1 MDDSAGAPVKEAYPG
16 MAVTVSGWKELP
28 NAGDDVLTG
37 SEADAKK
44 ALANRRRKAEV
55 EATLVDMEAI
65 NIHRIE
71 GRRKEEDME
80 EREEVHEVES
90 GPKELRLVIKGDVS
104 GSVEVIEGTLQG
116 IGNKDA
122 VVKIVSSG
130 VGDVSESDV
139 MMAKAVEG

>member
-55 EATLVDMEAI
+55 EATLIDMGAI
-65 NIHRIE
+65 NIQRIE
-71 GRRKEEDME
+71 GGGKRKIW
-80 EREEVHEVES
+80 R
-90 GPKELRLVIKGDVS
+90 KGKKS
-104 GSVEVIEGTLQG
+104 MKSNLG
-116 IGNKDA
+116 
-122 VVKIVSSG
+122 
-130 VGDVSESDV
+130 
-139 MMAKAVEG
+139 